1 MRSEH
6 ETTFGDVNTLLG
18 AAPYVRCNELQGSL
32 RKRLLFKIKITVST
46 NFAIH
51 KLTGFKYDI
60 CHRRMFVIQMEQALR
75 RPRQALY
82 NYSTQ

>member
-32 RKRLLFKIKITVST
+32 RKRLLFKIKITEQCLRTLQYT
-46 NFAIH
+46 NSQD
-51 KLTGFKYDI
+51 LNMTLVTEG
-60 CHRRMFVIQMEQALR
+60 CL
-75 RPRQALY
+75 
-82 NYSTQ
+82 

>member
-32 RKRLLFKIKITVST
+32 RKRLLFKIKITEQYLPTLQYT
-46 NFAIH
+46 NSQD
-51 KLTGFKYDI
+51 LNMTLVTEG
-60 CHRRMFVIQMEQALR
+60 CL
-75 RPRQALY
+75 
-82 NYSTQ
+82 

>member
-32 RKRLLFKIKITVST
+32 RKRLLFKIKITEQCLRTLQYT
-46 NFAIH
+46 NSQD
-51 KLTGFKYDI
+51 LNMT
-60 CHRRMFVIQMEQALR
+60 FVTEGCL
-75 RPRQALY
+75 
-82 NYSTQ
+82 